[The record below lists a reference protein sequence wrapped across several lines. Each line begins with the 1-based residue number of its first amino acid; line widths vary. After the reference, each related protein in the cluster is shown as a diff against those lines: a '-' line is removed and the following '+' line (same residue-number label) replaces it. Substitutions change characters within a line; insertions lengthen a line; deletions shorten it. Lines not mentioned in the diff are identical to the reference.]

1 MKEWYIVPDILEV
14 KALDNYK
21 LYLKFENGE
30 EKIYDMNKLIN
41 KYKIYE
47 RLKDKEYFKN
57 VKTRRDTIEWENNED
72 VAPEELYHN
81 SVIVNKDNTTMSD

>member
-81 SVIVNKDNTTMSD
+81 SVIVNKDKTTMSD